1 MNLVIDIGN
10 TQVKVAVF
18 EQTILLLK
26 DQFQQNELISG
37 LLDITEQYDIK
48 NGIISHVAGLD
59 QDMLEEIKSL
69 VGNLTELNHET
80 KVPFFNNYLTPK
92 TLGVDRL
99 ALIAAANAQFPHKNV
114 LVIDAGSCIT
124 YDFLDDLNT
133 YNGGSISPGIEMRY
147 KAVNHYT
154 ANLPLLNKAEVIPS
168 LGNSTENAIH
178 NGILNGVIKEIEGV
192 ISQYLAKNQKLT
204 VVLTGGDT
212 IFLAKNLKSS
222 IFAIPNFLL
231 EGLNSILI
239 HNIDE

>member
-18 EQTILLLK
+18 EQTILLFK
-26 DQFQQNELISG
+26 DQFLQNQLFSG
-37 LLDITEQYDIK
+37 LLDLTEQYNIK
-48 NGIISHVAGLD
+48 NTIISHVAYLD
-59 QDMLEEIKSL
+59 QSILEKIKDL
-69 VGNLTELNHET
+69 VGNLIELNHET
-80 KVPFFNNYLTPK
+80 KIPFFNNYLTPK

-99 ALIAAANAQFPHKNV
+99 ALIAAATAQFPRKNV

-124 YDFLDDLNT
+124 FDFLDDLNT
-133 YNGGSISPGIEMRY
+133 YCGGSISPGIEMRY

-154 ANLPLLNKAEVIPS
+154 ANLPLLKRVEVIPH

-178 NGILNGVIKEIEGV
+178 NGILNGVIYEIEGV

>member
-10 TQVKVAVF
+10 TQIKVAVF
-18 EQTILLLK
+18 QQTILIFK
-26 DQFQQNELISG
+26 DQFHSDEIISRV
-37 LLDITEQYDIK
+37 LSVTEQYDIK
-48 NGIISHVAGLD
+48 KSIISHVTNLD
-59 QDMLEEIKSL
+59 QAVMLKLKKL
-69 VGNLTELNHET
+69 VNLIELTYET
-80 KVPFFNNYLTPK
+80 KLPFNNKYLTPK

-99 ALIAAANAQFPHKNV
+99 ALIAGAQGQFPNKNV

-124 YDFLDDLNT
+124 FDFINQDGK
-133 YNGGSISPGIEMRY
+133 YYGGDISPGIEMRY

-154 ANLPLLNKAEVIPS
+154 ANLPLLKKTEILPEM
-168 LGNSTENAIH
+168 GNSTQNAIH
-178 NGILNGVIKEIEGV
+178 RGVLNGVIQEIEGL
-192 ISQYLAKNQKLT
+192 ISQYRTKYQKLT

-239 HNIDE
+239 HNLDE

>member
-10 TQVKVAVF
+10 TQIKVAVF
-18 EQTILLLK
+18 QQTIMIFK
-26 DQFQQNELISG
+26 DQFHSGEVISRV
-37 LLDITEQYDIK
+37 LSLTEQYEIK
-48 NGIISHVAGLD
+48 KSIISHVANLD
-59 QDMLEEIKSL
+59 QAVIFELKKL
-69 VGNLTELNHET
+69 VNLIELNYKT
-80 KVPFFNNYLTPK
+80 RLPFNNKYLTPK

-99 ALIAAANAQFPHKNV
+99 ALIAGAQGQFPNKNV

-124 YDFLDDLNT
+124 FDFINQDAD
-133 YNGGSISPGIEMRY
+133 YFGGDISPGIEMRY

-154 ANLPLLNKAEVIPS
+154 ANLPLLNTAELLPE
-168 LGNSTENAIH
+168 LGDSTQNAIH
-178 NGILNGVIKEIEGV
+178 RGILNGVFQEIEGV
-192 ISQYLAKNQKLT
+192 ISQYKTKYQKLT

>member
-10 TQVKVAVF
+10 TQIKVAVF
-18 EQTILLLK
+18 QETILIFK
-26 DQFQQNELISG
+26 DQFSSDQLISRV
-37 LLDITEQYDIK
+37 LSISEQYNIK
-48 NGIISHVAGLD
+48 EGIISHVTNLD
-59 QDMLEEIKSL
+59 QTLLLELKKIVKL
-69 VGNLTELNHET
+69 IELDYQT
-80 KVPFFNNYLTPK
+80 KLPFLNKYLTPK
-92 TLGVDRL
+92 TIGVDRL
-99 ALIAAANAQFPHKNV
+99 ALIAGAKGQFPDQNV

-124 YDFLDDLNT
+124 FDFINKNAE
-133 YNGGSISPGIEMRY
+133 YFGGDISPGIEMRY

-154 ANLPLLNKAEVIPS
+154 ANLPLLNRIDLLPE
-168 LGNSTENAIH
+168 LGDSTQNAIH
-178 NGILNGVIKEIEGV
+178 RGILNGVIQEIEGV
-192 ISQYLAKNQKLT
+192 IGQYQTKNQKLT

>member
-10 TQVKVAVF
+10 TQIKVAVF
-18 EQTILLLK
+18 QQTILIFK
-26 DQFQQNELISG
+26 DQFHSDEIISRV
-37 LLDITEQYDIK
+37 LSVAEQYDIK
-48 NGIISHVAGLD
+48 KSIISHVTNLD
-59 QDMLEEIKSL
+59 QAVILELKKL
-69 VGNLTELNHET
+69 VNLIELTYET
-80 KVPFFNNYLTPK
+80 KLPFNNKYLTPK

-99 ALIAAANAQFPHKNV
+99 ALIAGAQGQFPNKNV

-124 YDFLDDLNT
+124 FDFINQDGK
-133 YNGGSISPGIEMRY
+133 YYGGDISPGIEMRY

-154 ANLPLLNKAEVIPS
+154 ANLPLLDRTDVLPE
-168 LGNSTENAIH
+168 LGDSTQNAIH
-178 NGILNGVIKEIEGV
+178 RGILNGVIQEIEGV
-192 ISQYLAKNQKLT
+192 ISQYKRKYQKLT

>member
-18 EQTILLLK
+18 EKTILLFK

-37 LLDITEQYDIK
+37 LLKITEQYQIR
-48 NGIISHVAGLD
+48 NGIVSHVAELD
-59 QDMLEEIKSL
+59 PKILEKLRDL
-69 VGNLTELNHET
+69 VNLTELNHET
-80 KVPFFNNYLTPK
+80 KIPFFNNYLTPK

-99 ALIAAANAQFPHKNV
+99 ALMAAASAQFPGKNV

-124 YDFLDDLNT
+124 FDFLDEMNT
-133 YNGGSISPGIEMRY
+133 YSGGSISPGIEMRY
-147 KAVNHYT
+147 KAVSHYT
-154 ANLPLLNKAEVIPS
+154 ANLPLLKRNEVIPA

-178 NGILNGVIKEIEGV
+178 QGILNGVINEIEGV
-192 ISQYLAKNQKLT
+192 ICQYLAKNQKLT

>member
-10 TQVKVAVF
+10 TQIKVAVF
-18 EQTILLLK
+18 QQTILIFK
-26 DQFQQNELISG
+26 DQFHSDEIISRV
-37 LLDITEQYDIK
+37 LSVTEQYDIK
-48 NGIISHVAGLD
+48 KSIISHVTNLD
-59 QDMLEEIKSL
+59 QAVILELKKL
-69 VGNLTELNHET
+69 VNLIELTYET
-80 KVPFFNNYLTPK
+80 KLPFNNKYLTPK

-99 ALIAAANAQFPHKNV
+99 ALIAGAQGQFPNKNV

-124 YDFLDDLNT
+124 FDFINQDGK
-133 YNGGSISPGIEMRY
+133 YYGGDISPGIEMRY

-154 ANLPLLNKAEVIPS
+154 ANLPLLKKTEILPEM
-168 LGNSTENAIH
+168 GNSTQNAIH
-178 NGILNGVIKEIEGV
+178 RGVLNGVIQEIEGV
-192 ISQYLAKNQKLT
+192 ISQYRTKYQKLT

>member
-10 TQVKVAVF
+10 TQIKVAVF
-18 EQTILLLK
+18 QQTILIFK
-26 DQFQQNELISG
+26 DQFYLDEVISRV
-37 LLDITEQYDIK
+37 LSITEQYAIK
-48 NGIISHVAGLD
+48 KAIISHVTNLD
-59 QDMLEEIKSL
+59 RAVILELEKL
-69 VGNLTELNHET
+69 VNLIELNHQT
-80 KVPFFNNYLTPK
+80 KLPFTNKYLTPK

-99 ALIAAANAQFPHKNV
+99 ALVAGAKGQFPDKNV
-114 LVIDAGSCIT
+114 LIIDAGSCIT
-124 YDFLDDLNT
+124 FDFLNQDGT
-133 YNGGSISPGIEMRY
+133 YFGGDISPGIGMRY

-154 ANLPLLNKAEVIPS
+154 ANLPLLDRTDVLPE
-168 LGNSTENAIH
+168 LGDSTQNAIH
-178 NGILNGVIKEIEGV
+178 RGILNGVIQEIEGV
-192 ISQYLAKNQKLT
+192 ISQYKRKYQKLT

>member
-10 TQVKVAVF
+10 TQIKIAVF
-18 EQTILLLK
+18 QQTILIFK
-26 DQFQQNELISG
+26 DQFHSDEIISRV
-37 LLDITEQYDIK
+37 LSITEQYDIK
-48 NGIISHVAGLD
+48 KSIISHVTNLD
-59 QDMLEEIKSL
+59 QAVILELKKL
-69 VGNLTELNHET
+69 VNLIELTYET
-80 KVPFFNNYLTPK
+80 KLPFTNKYLTPK

-99 ALIAAANAQFPHKNV
+99 ALIAGAKGQFPNKNV

-124 YDFLDDLNT
+124 FDFINQDAE
-133 YNGGSISPGIEMRY
+133 YFGGDISPGIEMRY

-154 ANLPLLNKAEVIPS
+154 ANLPLLNKAEVLPE
-168 LGNSTENAIH
+168 LGDSTQNAIH
-178 NGILNGVIKEIEGV
+178 RGILNGVIQEIEGV
-192 ISQYLAKNQKLT
+192 ISQYKTKYQKLT

>member
-10 TQVKVAVF
+10 TQIKVAVF
-18 EQTILLLK
+18 QETILIFK
-26 DQFQQNELISG
+26 DQFPSDKVISQV
-37 LLDITEQYDIK
+37 LSITEQYDIK
-48 NGIISHVAGLD
+48 KAIISHVSNLD
-59 QDMLEEIKSL
+59 RSVILELKKL
-69 VGNLTELNHET
+69 VNLIELNHQI
-80 KVPFFNNYLTPK
+80 KLPFTNKYLTPR

-99 ALIAAANAQFPHKNV
+99 ALVAAAKGQFPDKNV
-114 LVIDAGSCIT
+114 LIIDAGSCIT
-124 YDFLDDLNT
+124 LDFLNHDGI
-133 YNGGSISPGIEMRY
+133 YMGGDISPGIEMRY

-154 ANLPLLNKAEVIPS
+154 ANLPLLKRTELLPE

-178 NGILNGVIKEIEGV
+178 RGILNGVIQEIDGV
-192 ISQYLAKNQKLT
+192 ISQYKTKYQKLT